1 MGNKW
6 TDYYPRYTRA
16 YQDLVAISVC
26 AILLFV
32 CADFFDFFEMLSTL
46 VSKVETRFARV
57 EELVIV
63 CIFLAFAFAVFFIR
77 RRQEFSVEM
86 TTHLK
91 RAITHLEH
99 ELAEHVLTEKA
110 LSESQELFQNAFDY
124 APTGIVLTSMDGRFL
139 QVNRSLCEM
148 LGHSTEE
155 LITKDFTSI
164 TRQEDL
170 ALSIENMRQL
180 RAGEIKTCQLEKRYV
195 HKLGHEVLGLLNL
208 SLVRDAD
215 GNPLNFIA
223 QIKDIGDRKRGE
235 QALRESESRF
245 RLLCEAAPL
254 GVFLAD
260 TQGNC
265 LFTNQYLQTVS
276 GFSSE
281 EALGDGFARFIHPE
295 DRELVMTEWMA
306 GINVRGGYHGQ
317 FRFVRPDGTARWVN
331 VRTAPFFMDGLLAGN
346 VGTVEDI
353 TEHRQIEEALKGRET
368 QLGDAQRT
376 AHIGS
381 WQFDL
386 VTDEVLWS
394 DELWRI
400 FGLTPREFGLSLD
413 EYLAMVHPDDQYVVR
428 NVVAKF
434 QQEKTDFAYDYR
446 IVLSDG
452 KVRFL
457 RAQGRAILDED
468 GRRLI
473 KMTGTNQDITEL
485 KQAEEKHIE
494 SQQWLQAIL
503 TASRDG
509 IIVEGNGKVVY
520 TNRSYAQM
528 LGYDTPEDIVGCNIS
543 EILPPEEAER
553 MTEFGAARLRGESPP
568 SIYEF
573 KAKRKDGSLIRVEA
587 SVSSSTVAGR
597 TYISTAIRDVRERKQ
612 AERALAESEERLRQS
627 QKMEAIGTL
636 AGGVAHDF
644 NNLLTVILGNTELAF
659 GMIPPAD
666 PVRPRLEE
674 VEKAANRAIVLTR
687 QLLAFSRR
695 QQMER
700 RNINLND
707 TIGELIKFL
716 RRIIGAD
723 VEVNLKTGS
732 SLSAIF
738 ADPAQIE
745 QVVMNLAANARD
757 AMPHGGRLNIET
769 SNVELDDN
777 FQRLYPDVLPGKYV
791 LITVSD
797 NGIGMDQETKVRLFE
812 PFFTTKE
819 VGRGTGLGLSM
830 VYGIV
835 KQSDGHINVYSELGH
850 GTTFK
855 IYLPIVESAIEKVA
869 LAIQAPVV
877 GGTETILVVED
888 DDALRHLARDVLND
902 LGYTVILAR
911 DGKEALEMYAKK
923 REQIDLMLLDVM
935 MPRMGGTETYERI
948 RQLGGDVPSIFMTG
962 YSSEIVRSRFVDQE
976 MLLEDLDAIIIQKP
990 YSGETLGRK
999 IREVLDVSRAR
1010 ALTSG

>member
-6 TDYYPRYTRA
+6 TDSYPKYTRA

-32 CADFFDFFEMLSTL
+32 CADSFDFFEMLSTL

-63 CIFLAFAFAVFFIR
+63 CIFLAFAFAVFSIR

-86 TTHLK
+86 TTQLK
-91 RAITHLEH
+91 RANTHLEQ

-110 LSESQELFQNAFDY
+110 LSETQDLFQNAFDY
-124 APTGIVLTSMDGRFL
+124 APTGIVLASMDGRFL
-139 QVNRSLCEM
+139 KVNRPLCEM
-148 LGHSTEE
+148 LGYSTEE
-155 LITKDFTSI
+155 FLAQDFTSV

-170 ALSIENMRQL
+170 ATSFENMRQL

-208 SLVRDAD
+208 SLVRDAV
-215 GNPLNFIA
+215 GSPINFIA
-223 QIKDIGDRKRGE
+223 QIQDISERKHAE
-235 QALRESESRF
+235 QALLESESRF

-265 LFTNQYLQTVS
+265 LFTNQYLQTVG
-276 GFSSE
+276 GFSLE
-281 EALGDGFARFIHPE
+281 EALGDGFTRFIHPE
-295 DRELVMTEWMA
+295 DKERVIKEWIA
-306 GINVRGGYHGQ
+306 AINVRGEYHGQ
-317 FRFVRPDGTARWVN
+317 YRFVRPDGTVRWVST
-331 VRTAPFFMDGLLAGN
+331 RTAPFIMDGVLAGN
-346 VGTVEDI
+346 VGTIEDI
-353 TEHRQIEEALKGRET
+353 TERRQIEEALKGRET
-368 QLGDAQRT
+368 QLGEAQRT

-386 VTDEVLWS
+386 VTDKVMWS

-413 EYLAMVHPDDQYVVR
+413 EYLAMVHRDDQYLVR
-428 NVVAKF
+428 NLVAKF
-434 QQEKTDFAYDYR
+434 QEEKTDFAYDYR
-446 IVLSDG
+446 IVLPDG

-457 RAQGRAILDED
+457 RAQGRAILDEA
-468 GRRLI
+468 GRLI
-473 KMTGTNQDITEL
+473 RTMGTNQDITEL
-485 KQAEEKHIE
+485 KQAEEKQIE
-494 SQQWLQAIL
+494 SQQWLRAIL

-509 IIVEGNGKVVY
+509 IIVEDDGKVVY
-520 TNRSYAQM
+520 SNQSYAQM
-528 LGYDTPEDIVGCNIS
+528 LGYDKPEEIVGLHIS
-543 EILPPEEAER
+543 EILPPEETER
-553 MTEFGAARLRGESPP
+553 MTEFGEARVRGESAP

-573 KAKRKDGSLIRVEA
+573 QAKQKDGSLIRVEA
-587 SVSSSTVAGR
+587 SVSSSIIAGR

-612 AERALAESEERLRQS
+612 AEKDLAESEERLRQS

-644 NNLLTVILGNTELAF
+644 NNLLTVILGNIELAF
-659 GMIPPAD
+659 GMMQPAD
-666 PVRPRLEE
+666 PVGPRLVE
-674 VEKAANRAIVLTR
+674 VERAAKRAGVLTR

-695 QQMER
+695 QKMER
-700 RNINLND
+700 RRINLND
-707 TIGELIKFL
+707 TIGELIKL
-716 RRIIGAD
+716 LHRIIGAD
-723 VEVNLKTGS
+723 VEVNLKTES
-732 SLSAIF
+732 DLSAIF

-745 QVVMNLAANARD
+745 QVVMNLAVNARD
-757 AMPHGGRLNIET
+757 AMPLGGRLNIEI
-769 SNVELDDN
+769 SNVELDEN
-777 FQRLYPDVLPGKYV
+777 YQRLYPDVLLGRYV

-797 NGIGMDQETKVRLFE
+797 NGTGMDEQTKARLFE

-830 VYGIV
+830 VYGII
-835 KQSDGHINVYSELGH
+835 KQNDGHINVYSELGH

-855 IYLPIVESAIEKVA
+855 LYLPIVESAIEKAA
-869 LAIQAPVV
+869 LAIQAPIL
-877 GGTETILVVED
+877 GGTETILVAED
-888 DDALRHLARDVLND
+888 DEPLRYLARDMLND
-902 LGYTVILAR
+902 LGYKVILAS
-911 DGKEALEMYAKK
+911 DGQEALEMYAEK
-923 REQIDLMLLDVM
+923 REQIDLLLLDVM
-935 MPRMGGTETYERI
+935 MPRMGGIGVYQRI
-948 RQLGGDVPSIFMTG
+948 RQLDGDIPSIFMTG
-962 YSSEIVRSRFVDQE
+962 YSSEMVRSRFVDQK
-976 MLLEDLDAIIIQKP
+976 MLLEDLDAVVIQKP

-1010 ALTSG
+1010 ALTLG